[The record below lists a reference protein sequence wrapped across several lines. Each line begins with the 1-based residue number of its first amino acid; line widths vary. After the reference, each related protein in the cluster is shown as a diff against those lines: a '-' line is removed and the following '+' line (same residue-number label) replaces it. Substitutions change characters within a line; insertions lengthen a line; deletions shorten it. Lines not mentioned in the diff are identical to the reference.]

1 MRIMNGYAV
10 VDVETT
16 GLLPG
21 MHHRVVEV
29 AVVHLDVDGAV
40 TGEWCS
46 LLNPL
51 RDLGPQRIHRITAA
65 EVRRAPTFDQI
76 AGELAAQLAG
86 RVVVA
91 HNLAFDLGFL
101 TAEFDRAGVAAPLEL
116 DAGLC
121 TMALAETYLESP
133 SRSLATCCRVA
144 GVVLDHAHSALHDAH
159 AAAGLLA
166 VYLSRCGRPEPW
178 ADLLTGAA
186 ARPWPLVDEPGR
198 PPVRRA
204 VAGAE
209 TEHFLARLVDD
220 LPRVHEP
227 RGAEPYLAVL
237 DKAMLDRY
245 VSLSE
250 QDELIEV
257 AASLGLDRPT
267 VERLHLGY
275 LEALATAA
283 RRDGWVG
290 ESERAEL
297 RDVAAILGLPDDS
310 VTQALSAPKAPARKG
325 FRLQRGDR
333 VVFTGETVL
342 PREEWEQRAVRAGLV
357 VRPDHVSG
365 KTRLV
370 VAADADTLSGKARQA
385 RERGVPVITEAAFH
399 RLLAALD
406 RDQR

>member
-1 MRIMNGYAV
+1 MKGYAV

-29 AVVHLDVDGAV
+29 AVVHLDAHGAV
-40 TGEWCS
+40 TGEWCT

-76 AGELAAQLAG
+76 AGELSAQLAG
-86 RVVVA
+86 RVLVA

-101 TAEFDRAGVAAPLEL
+101 TAEFDRVGVSTPLEL
-116 DAGLC
+116 ESGLC
-121 TMALAETYLESP
+121 TMALAETYLDSP

-159 AAAGLLA
+159 AAAGLLS
-166 VYLSRCGRPEPW
+166 VYLTRCGRPEPW
-178 ADLLTGAA
+178 SSLLSSAA
-186 ARPWPLVDEPGR
+186 SLSWPHFDEPGR
-198 PPVRRA
+198 RPVRRA

-209 TEHFLARLVDD
+209 TEHFLARLVDT

-227 RGAEPYLAVL
+227 AGAEPYLAVL

-257 AASLGLDRPT
+257 AATLGLDRET

-275 LEALATAA
+275 LEALAAAA
-283 RRDGWVG
+283 RRSGWVG

-297 RDVAAILGLPDDS
+297 RDVAGMLGLPDDA
-310 VTQALSAPKAPARKG
+310 VTQALSSGKAQARRG
-325 FRLQRGDR
+325 FRLQPGDR
-333 VVFTGETVL
+333 VVFTGDTML
-342 PREEWEQRAVRAGLV
+342 PREEWERRAVRAGLV